1 MKNTPLVVLLSVGS
15 YVKTSDLVY
24 SQMLKL
30 GDAIDEA
37 GDYTVKSFVFLP
49 IASCI
54 KRYRQVIS
62 DLKDIKSRTEH
73 EVNFG
78 FTPIRWSGAFSFFLR
93 ELFIKSHVYRL
104 ESAIF
109 KDLASDTPV
118 ILHCRNYYSAFV
130 ALRVKGRQP
139 RSVKVVFDTRG
150 LMPFEVPYISKMG
163 SLLFGPFHRWEHELV
178 KSSDVVL
185 VQAKKSKEYLELVHG
200 KEPNIAFLPISGF
213 PLKRRHKKLDCRFK
227 TAWKKKQFLY
237 VGSLGHWNNM
247 EKLFTAF
254 SMIAARFD
262 EEVEFLVATTE
273 QISFPQER
281 LPFKIKFT
289 SVPYDEV
296 HRLYNDSLALIIAGS
311 AGDDF
316 FSQSNMRLNYFSTK
330 AVEALSLGV
339 PLVVNDNLTE
349 LAEFVD
355 SNHCGFK
362 FSHFDKY
369 KNSSTDLCG
378 KIEEK
383 QAWGVVSR
391 NADKLG
397 SQFLAENVHTAYA
410 QLWEKLILDTREAQ

>member
-1 MKNTPLVVLLSVGS
+1 MKNIPVVVLLSVGS

-30 GDAIDEA
+30 GDAIGET
-37 GDYTVKSFVFLP
+37 GNYTIKSFVFLP

-54 KRYRQVIS
+54 KRSRNVLYDV
-62 DLKDIKSRTEH
+62 KEIKSRTEH

-78 FTPIRWSGAFSFFLR
+78 LTLIRWSGALSFFLR
-93 ELFIKSHVYRL
+93 ELFIKFHVYRL
-104 ESAIF
+104 ERAIF
-109 KDLASDTPV
+109 KDLSENTPI

-130 ALRVKGRQP
+130 AIRVKGRQS
-139 RSVKVVFDTRG
+139 RSIKVVFDTRG
-150 LMPFEVPYISKMG
+150 LMPFEVPYISKIG
-163 SLLFGPFHRWEHELV
+163 SLLFGPFHRWEHELI

-200 KEPNIAFLPISGF
+200 KEPNITFLPISGF
-213 PLKRRHKKLDCRFK
+213 PLKRRHKKLEHRLK

-237 VGSLGHWNNM
+237 VGSLGHWNNI

-273 QISFPQER
+273 PISFPNEK

-296 HRLYNDSLALIIAGS
+296 HQLYNDSLALIIAGS

-339 PLVVNDNLTE
+339 PLVVNDDLTE

-355 SNHCGFK
+355 SNQCGFK

-369 KNSSTDLCG
+369 ENSLTDLSI
-378 KIEEK
+378 KIDQKHEWEL
-383 QAWGVVSR
+383 VSR

-397 SQFLAENVHTAYA
+397 SQFLAENVHMAYA
-410 QLWEKLILDTREAQ
+410 HLWEKLIADTREEQ

>member
-1 MKNTPLVVLLSVGS
+1 MKNTPLVVLLSIGS

-54 KRYRQVIS
+54 KRYRKVIP

-78 FTPIRWSGAFSFFLR
+78 LTPIRWSGAFSFFLR
-93 ELFIKSHVYRL
+93 ELLIKFHVYRL
-104 ESAIF
+104 ENAIF
-109 KDLASDTPV
+109 KDLGFDTPIV
-118 ILHCRNYYSAFV
+118 LHCRNYYSAFV

-150 LMPFEVPYISKMG
+150 LMPFEVPYISNMG

-178 KSSDVVL
+178 KFSDVVL
-185 VQAKKSKEYLELVHG
+185 VQAKKSKEYMQLVHG
-200 KEPNIAFLPISGF
+200 KEPNITFLPISGF
-213 PLKRRHKKLDCRFK
+213 PIKRRHKKLDCRFE

-237 VGSLGHWNNM
+237 VGSLGHWNDID
-247 EKLFTAF
+247 KLFSAF
-254 SMIAARFD
+254 SMISARFD

-273 QISFPQER
+273 PISFSQER

-289 SVPYDEV
+289 SVRYDEV
-296 HRLYNDSLALIIAGS
+296 HQLYNDSLALIIAGS

-316 FSQSNMRLNYFSTK
+316 FAQANMRLNYFSTK

-339 PLVVNDNLTE
+339 PLVVNDDLTE
-349 LAEFVD
+349 LVEIVD
-355 SNHCGFK
+355 SNQCGFK
-362 FSHFDKY
+362 FSHFDQY
-369 KNSSTDLCG
+369 KNTVTDLFG
-378 KIEEK
+378 KSEEK
-383 QAWGVVSR
+383 HAWELVSR

-397 SQFLAENVHTAYA
+397 SQFVAENVHMAYS
-410 QLWEKLILDTREAQ
+410 QLWEKLIADTREPE